1 MKKFKKCLVLGLTA
15 IATMSIA
22 SCSITAKDDL
32 VLTYTY
38 TNGDGVKTEKSINA
52 EDVYQRYLKSNPKD
66 HAKAYY
72 DAINEVAVRVAF
84 MDGGTLAK
92 YKTEIED
99 ATQQVITTDKNKA
112 DEEGTDWDDYLTSL
126 GYTDS
131 NMSTDEKEHELYL
144 DTSLTKMEAKVKS
157 QFKDSFNTWKKDSTD
172 ENASKYNLIWG
183 DDGYIKENM
192 PFAVRH
198 ILVKAGD
205 SSDNFTG
212 SKITEDAALK
222 LSRVLKKLTQTD
234 GKDTTFATIATTET
248 DDTGSA
254 TQGGLYAMSTATS
267 FVNEF
272 KLGVYTY
279 EAIYKQSEVTKYNDY
294 LTSKAAST
302 TFTGFNLT
310 DSTKNDISKIGV
322 NFIPYEAVD
331 LLSSLSNVTSYNG
344 LKVNNGNESYYPR
357 NIIFNEYF
365 NNHNISFITDE
376 SINANLQA
384 SDAHTFDDTG
394 ETYWNDLD
402 ANGKIRTSGTTYS
415 GLTTIQKTHFK
426 EVTIDGQT
434 KNVLCDD
441 NGKPIMLALNASS
454 SGGVHIMTLDRGFFD
469 GTLNTTS
476 GEYVTEE
483 KLSDGTTYTVSQSE
497 YYANEVPITNNGVD
511 SQGNPLYNSDKIPM
525 VEGKNVPKRT
535 FMYNDVVMN
544 KSNYDDY
551 LTNTLQKDID
561 GSYASSLQTVNQYK
575 WLKANANIKAK
586 DTTAQNLIDMYEVN
600 QTVTTNK
607 TNSDTLITAWD
618 SYYQTLDKQENS
630 RSTGLIPVTCALNYG
645 RTDVDDPNGNGL
657 YEKGG
662 ACYNT
667 GSINQ

>member
-22 SCSITAKDDL
+22 SCSITAKEDL

-84 MDGGTLAK
+84 LDGGTLSK

-99 ATQQVITTDKNKA
+99 ATQQVIKTDKNKA
-112 DEEGTDWDDYLTSL
+112 DEEGKSWEDYLTTL

-131 NMSTDEKEHELYL
+131 NMTTEEKEHELYL

-172 ENASKYNLIWG
+172 DNASKFNLIWG
-183 DDGYIKENM
+183 DEGYVKENM

-222 LSRVLKKLTQTD
+222 LSRVLTKLTQTD

-254 TQGGLYAMSTATS
+254 TQGGLYTMSTATS

-272 KLGVYTY
+272 KLGVYSY
-279 EAIYKQSEVTKYNDY
+279 EAIYNQTEATKYNTY
-294 LTSKAAST
+294 LAQNASSSN
-302 TFTGFNLT
+302 FTGFNLT
-310 DSTKNDISKIGV
+310 DSTKSEISNIGV
-322 NFIPYEAVD
+322 NFIPYEAID
-331 LLSSLSNVTSYNG
+331 KLSSLSGVTSYNG
-344 LKVNNGNESYYPR
+344 LKVNNGNENYYPR

-376 SINANLQA
+376 SMNATLTSA
-384 SDAHTFDDTG
+384 DAHTYDDTG

-402 ANGKIRTSGTTYS
+402 ADGKIRTGAQYS
-415 GLTTIQKTHFK
+415 GLTANQLSHFK
-426 EVTIDGQT
+426 SVLIDGKT

-441 NGKPIMLALNASS
+441 NDRPIMLALNASS

-469 GTLNTTS
+469 GTQDATTK
-476 GEYVTEE
+476 EYVTDET
-483 KLSDGTTYTVSQSE
+483 LSDGTEYKLPLSE

-511 SQGNPLYNSDKIPM
+511 AQGKPLYNSDKIPM

-561 GSYASSLQTVNQYK
+561 SSYASSLQTVNQYK

-586 DTTAQNLIDMYEVN
+586 DTNAQNLIDMYEVN

-607 TNSDTLITAWD
+607 TNSDTLITAWN
-618 SYYQTLDKQENS
+618 SYYQTLDKQEKA

-645 RTDVDDPNGNGL
+645 STTEKDPNDKGL

-667 GSINQ
+667 GSIN